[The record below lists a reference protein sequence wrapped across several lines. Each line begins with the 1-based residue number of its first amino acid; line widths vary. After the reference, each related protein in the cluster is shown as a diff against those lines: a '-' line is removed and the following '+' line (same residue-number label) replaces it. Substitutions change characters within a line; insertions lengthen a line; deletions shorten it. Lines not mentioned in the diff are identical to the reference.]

1 MAGLNDDA
9 QWIVLLGFIISILI
23 LFLALIVN
31 QSALVGQT
39 TAESVLEF
47 PKTTIQDTR
56 NEIMALSNSSNS
68 SLLLTNPYLI
78 GDIELLSLQKRG
90 ALVSTNPHGTYI
102 HYNNGITV
110 YSESIGGG

>member
-47 PKTTIQDTR
+47 PKTSIQDTR
-56 NEIMALSNSSNS
+56 NEVMNLNNSG
-68 SLLLTNPYLI
+68 LLTPVLI
-78 GDIELLSLQKRG
+78 NDIEFLSMERRG
-90 ALVSTNPHGTYI
+90 AVVIINDNATYI
-102 HYNNGITV
+102 HFNNGITT
-110 YSESIGGG
+110 YNESIGGG

>member
-9 QWIVLLGFIISILI
+9 QWIVMLGFIISIFI

-47 PKTTIQDTR
+47 PKTSIQDTR
-56 NEIMALSNSSNS
+56 NEIMTLKNSGLLASNPN
-68 SLLLTNPYLI
+68 LI
-78 GDIELLSLQKRG
+78 DDIEFLSMNRRG
-90 ALVSTNPHGTYI
+90 AVVSVNASAIYI
-102 HYNNGITV
+102 HYNDGVTTYNET
-110 YSESIGGG
+110 IGGG

>member
-47 PKTTIQDTR
+47 PKTSIQDTR
-56 NEIMALSNSSNS
+56 NEVMTLKSSVPI
-68 SLLLTNPYLI
+68 PYELI
-78 GDIELLSLQKRG
+78 TDIEFLSMERRD
-90 ALVSTNPHGTYI
+90 AVVLVNENGTYI
-102 HYNNGITV
+102 HYNNGVTT
-110 YSESIGGG
+110 YNESIGGG

>member
-9 QWIVLLGFIISILI
+9 QWIVMLGFIISILI

-47 PKTTIQDTR
+47 PKTSIQDTR
-56 NEIMALSNSSNS
+56 NELMTLKDSGLLKS
-68 SLLLTNPYLI
+68 SLI
-78 GDIELLSLQKRG
+78 DDIEFLSMVRRG
-90 ALVSTNPHGTYI
+90 AVVSVNTSATYI
-102 HYNNGITV
+102 HYNDGVTTYNET
-110 YSESIGGG
+110 IGGG